1 MEDNRE
7 EKQEINTS
15 AESETAGQEEPTRNH
30 IQEPVEAGL
39 GFRAFMILGLMVLSF
54 LGSLTVARSPL
65 NTGTDAKAT
74 DSSSAE
80 VTQGLPSWLPG
91 MGGGDSNKDGIAIVN
106 VYGAIQTESSGSPWQ
121 EASGSDAIVKQL
133 RQLGKNSRVKAIVV
147 RLNTPGGTVGASQ
160 EIYQELMKLRQQGK
174 KIVASMADVCAS
186 GGVYIAAAADKVVAN
201 EGTVTGS
208 VGVIFSLANLESLL
222 EKVGVTAISIKSGKF
237 KDIGSMSRAMTDEE
251 RALLQNLVDSTYEQF
266 VQAVAKGR
274 NLSLEQ
280 VRPWAD
286 GSIFNG
292 VQAKTNGLVDEIGSL
307 QDAVELAQKLADL
320 PEPHIIRVQQNPL
333 ENFQIFLRNMMYPSL
348 VGKEILRSSGMLGAS
363 PLLYLWTGG
372 VSL

>member
-1 MEDNRE
+1 MEENQE
-7 EKQEINTS
+7 EKQAAQT
-15 AESETAGQEEPTRNH
+15 T
-30 IQEPVEAGL
+30 QEPAVEIADGPTKVKDSEPSENGL
-39 GFRAFMILGLMVLSF
+39 GFRAFMILGLMSLS
-54 LGSLTVARSPL
+54 LLSSLMVARSPL
-65 NTGTDAKAT
+65 NTGSEAKVAVGL
-74 DSSSAE
+74 DSETAN
-80 VTQGLPSWLPG
+80 VIPSWLPG
-91 MGGGDSNKDGIAIVN
+91 IGGGDSNKDGIAIVN

-121 EASGSDAIVKQL
+121 DASGSDAIVKQL
-133 RQLGKNSRVKAIVV
+133 RQLGKNQRVKAIVV

-174 KIVASMADVCAS
+174 KVVASMADVCAS

-222 EKVGVTAISIKSGKF
+222 EKVGVTAVNIKSGKF
-237 KDIGSMSRAMTDEE
+237 KDIGSMSRAMTEEE
-251 RALLQNLVDSTYEQF
+251 RRLLQNLVDSTYEQF

-274 NLSLEQ
+274 NLSVEQ

-292 VQAKTNGLVDEIGSL
+292 VQAKANGLVDEIGTL

-320 PEPHIIRVQQNPL
+320 PEPHIIRVPQNPL
-333 ENFQIFLRNMMYPSL
+333 ESFQMFLKNMFYPSFM
-348 VGKEILRSSGMLGAS
+348 GKEILRSTGMLGAS